1 MSEEDYRNLKEL
13 RQTLGLSKT
22 SLAESLGVG
31 RDTIRRWEN
40 GTYSPQK
47 RFQKKLTD
55 LFGKEYYPAAKIK
68 PRPKEFYDMEELAA
82 KNAAQSQ
89 ASIARTF
96 MVGHC
101 YNISDTPNPS
111 ESSTLQQSTL
121 RYERKEGIHHVFR
134 EVRGKW
140 IVTYTDAQL
149 IGKHIKEVQK
159 G

>member
-1 MSEEDYRNLKEL
+1 MRESDAPNLKEL

-22 SLAESLGVG
+22 RLAESLGVG

-47 RFQKKLTD
+47 RFRKKLKD
-55 LFGKEYYPAAKIK
+55 LFGDEYEGQA
-68 PRPKEFYDMEELAA
+68 RTKEFYDIEEQAL
-82 KNAAQSQ
+82 KNAAQSL

-96 MVGHC
+96 RVGNC

-111 ESSTLQQSTL
+111 DNSTL
-121 RYERKEGIHHVFR
+121 RQSRLRYEGKEGIHHVFR
-134 EVRGKW
+134 EERGKW

-149 IGKHIKEVQK
+149 IGKHIKEVK
-159 G
+159 

>member
-1 MSEEDYRNLKEL
+1 MSEKDYRHLKEL

-31 RDTIRRWEN
+31 RDTIRRWEK
-40 GTYSPQK
+40 GTYFPQK
-47 RFQKKLTD
+47 RFQKKLKD
-55 LFGKEYYPAAKIK
+55 LFGDDGYLTTKIK
-68 PRPKEFYDMEELAA
+68 TRPKEFYDMEEQSA
-82 KNAAQSQ
+82 KNAAQSR
-89 ASIARTF
+89 ASIARSF
-96 MVGHC
+96 IVGHY

-134 EVRGKW
+134 EERGKW

>member
-149 IGKHIKEVQK
+149 IGKYIKEVQK